1 MFLPDCTLAFR
12 GIFSS
17 ENNYSLRGLLH
28 PNVVYSILGFNAS
41 NARLK
46 V

>member
-17 ENNYSLRGLLH
+17 ENTRDKQNRTTTKRESDLL
-28 PNVVYSILGFNAS
+28 VTSMITD
-41 NARLK
+41 
-46 V
+46 